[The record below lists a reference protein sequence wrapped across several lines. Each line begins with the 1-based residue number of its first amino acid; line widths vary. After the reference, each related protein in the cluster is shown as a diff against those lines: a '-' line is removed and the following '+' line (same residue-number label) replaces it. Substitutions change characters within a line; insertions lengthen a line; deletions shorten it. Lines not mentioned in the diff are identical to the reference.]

1 MGFINENFMLH
12 GKTAERLYHEYAE
25 GLPIIDYHCHL
36 SPKQIAENYQFRN
49 AYDVFLG
56 GDHYKWRLMRAFGI
70 DERHITGDAP
80 EKEKFFRFAE
90 AMPYMIGNPV
100 YHWTHLELKRYF
112 GIDEPLSPKNAEAVW
127 DKVNEMLE
135 RDDFRAQALILKS
148 GVEVV
153 CTTDDPA
160 DDLHFHE
167 SLKDFGVKILPAF
180 RPDKSVGIEKAGW
193 IDYIKNTGAKVLDK
207 GYQDIEVNGNTIRIG
222 GMYDYAFSQKTGD
235 IDQETMKS
243 DVYSFLIEMK
253 QTSSFQLMMAHRPDS
268 FIFGNAYKWNFDL
281 VVSGHYHGGQVILP
295 CAGGLYAP
303 ELGWFPE
310 VDYGHY
316 KLKDMDMIVTRG
328 ISSSN
333 ELFPRFNNPSE
344 IVSIRLKAEKI

>member
-1 MGFINENFMLH
+1 MKKIIVKIIILFIICLCLVTGYFIYISYYKVEVTDYEISSAKINNDVNIVMIADVHDQRCKVKDEIVDRIKQLEPDIILCV
-12 GKTAERLYHEYAE
+12 GD
-25 GLPIIDYHCHL
+25 IIDNESESDRSIIEFL
-36 SPKQIAENYQFRN
+36 SSLSEISDVYMSLGNHELEYPDSKQ
-49 AYDVFLG
+49 L
-56 GDHYKWRLMRAFGI
+56 
-70 DERHITGDAP
+70 
-80 EKEKFFRFAE
+80 
-90 AMPYMIGNPV
+90 
-100 YHWTHLELKRYF
+100 
-112 GIDEPLSPKNAEAVW
+112 
-127 DKVNEMLE
+127 
-135 RDDFRAQALILKS
+135 
-148 GVEVV
+148 VE
-153 CTTDDPA
+153 D
-160 DDLHFHE
+160 
-167 SLKDFGVKILPAF
+167 
-180 RPDKSVGIEKAGW
+180 
-193 IDYIKNTGAKVLDK
+193 IKNTGAKVLDK

-243 DVYSFLIEMK
+243 DVYSFLTEMK

-333 ELFPRFNNPSE
+333 ELFPRFNNPPE